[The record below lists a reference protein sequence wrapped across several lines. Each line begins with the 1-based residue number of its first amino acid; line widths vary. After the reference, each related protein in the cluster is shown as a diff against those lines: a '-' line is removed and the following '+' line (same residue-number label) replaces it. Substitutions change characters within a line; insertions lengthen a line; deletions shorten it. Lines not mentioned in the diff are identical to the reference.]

1 MVAIGSTDRQRVA
14 HRGGSLGA
22 AAAAL
27 RRSVHAAE
35 AGGRTGVQAAQGC
48 RVSTGVRR
56 LSEYFGSEYFRVPR
70 VRCSTVDGLDRLAQP
85 PRRHTEYGCAAYQ
98 AYRQRRLN

>member
-14 HRGGSLGA
+14 HRGGCLGA

-35 AGGRTGVQAAQGC
+35 AGGRTGVTGSAGLP
-48 RVSTGVRR
+48 REYWSTPVGG
-56 LSEYFGSEYFRVPR
+56 YFGSEYFR
-70 VRCSTVDGLDRLAQP
+70 STESAL
-85 PRRHTEYGCAAYQ
+85 
-98 AYRQRRLN
+98 